1 MSKKKNGNGF
11 IFGAIFTGAFF
22 LLVKVSCLIVGNS
35 LKGATSTPKNKSE
48 TLDQVKD
55 GFVTDHDWGRK
66 QLTSEQTESD
76 KTMPVIVKQDSANF
90 QDDCLLFKRYFHR
103 HETCCIV
110 AKPGVGK
117 TFLACFIA
125 RNTVFKY
132 VVYFELDDGYC
143 QKERLMQVPSIHPIF
158 LPEFNQTLKKIEKN
172 ADDIINKRAIVESFT
187 KVSTQ
192 IENRRQRLMQEIG
205 IVDDR
210 KADKL
215 LLFEIYLEEAISH
228 GADLII
234 LDSLNALF
242 DYPWNIIRKY
252 IKRITDI
259 CRKSN
264 IPFLI
269 IHHTN
274 KEGDYSGTSGLAEVV
289 DTLLKIDTL
298 KGNLRGLTVIKAKF
312 SLDTEGCIMEMISE
326 GPHSVR
332 FEMREE
338 SLIYQR
344 KDITPLDRKIL
355 DFLGDKNTVDF
366 EELCSMLST
375 TNQTS
380 IKNSLLKL
388 EKQGCLE
395 KDDGKSWAII
405 KNCTGRNSN

>member
-1 MSKKKNGNGF
+1 MSDKKNGHGF
-11 IFGAIFTGAFF
+11 IFGVIFTSLFF
-22 LLVKVSCLIVGNS
+22 SAVKLFSWIAGNS
-35 LKGATSTPKNKSE
+35 IREVTSTSKNKSE
-48 TLDQVKD
+48 ILDQVKD
-55 GFVTDHDWGRK
+55 GFIIDHDWGRERS
-66 QLTSEQTESD
+66 TSVQPNSD
-76 KTMPVIVKQDSANF
+76 RAISVIVKQDSTYS
-90 QDDCLLFKRYFHR
+90 QEECLLFKRYFHR
-103 HETCCIV
+103 HEICCIV
-110 AKPGVGK
+110 ANPGVGK

-125 RNTVFKY
+125 RNPLLKF

-143 QKERLMQVPSIHPIF
+143 QHERLMQVPSIHPIF
-158 LPEFNQTLKKIEKN
+158 LPAFEQTLKKIKKN
-172 ADDIINKRAIVESFT
+172 ADDIIYKRAVIESFT

-210 KADKL
+210 KVDKL

-234 LDSLNALF
+234 LDSLNALLDF
-242 DYPWNIIRKY
+242 PWNITRKY

-274 KEGDYSGTSGLAEVV
+274 KDGDYSGTSGLAEVV
-289 DTLLKIDTL
+289 DTLLKIDTVQ
-298 KGNLRGLTVIKAKF
+298 GNLRRLTVKKAKF

-405 KNCTGRNSN
+405 KNCTGGNSN